1 LDSKQ
6 QSPRKRGVNLRLFA
20 HIEDLAERQ
29 ALMSAWE
36 GSSVL
41 FDKTIRKIIED
52 KLKESYDSIDNENVY
67 QLNDRVGYLAD
78 QSGYRRALK
87 ELITLLP

>member
-52 KLKESYDSIDNENVY
+52 KLKESYDSIDNENIY